1 MDDMEDDTPDP
12 LERDDTGRSVVPEAM
27 PTPEPEPEP
36 EPGPEPEPKPAPR
49 RGKSVASAQAPSSL
63 DGTVYLS
70 SLTVQGYSMRSLSV
84 LLLQD
89 RLAEMGHADARSDM
103 PGWLSHGTVAALR
116 DFQAARGLPVTGEPD
131 RDTVEAIMAG
141 TAVEVLP
148 IS

>member
-1 MDDMEDDTPDP
+1 MDDMEDETPDP
-12 LERDDTGRSVVPEAM
+12 VDRDDSGRFAVPEAM

-36 EPGPEPEPKPAPR
+36 EPVPVPK
-49 RGKSVASAQAPSSL
+49 RGKSANAQAVPSSL

-70 SLTVQGYSMRSLSV
+70 SLTFQGYSMRSLSV

-89 RLAEMGHADARSDM
+89 RLAELGHGDARSDM

-148 IS
+148 